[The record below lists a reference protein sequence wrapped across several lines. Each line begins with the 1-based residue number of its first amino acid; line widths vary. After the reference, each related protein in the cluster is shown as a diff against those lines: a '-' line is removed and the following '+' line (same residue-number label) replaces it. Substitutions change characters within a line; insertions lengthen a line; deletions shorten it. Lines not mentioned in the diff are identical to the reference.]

1 MRKWNKCRKCGC
13 FLDPGEGSICDD
25 CRRAQ
30 EKVKIVPTIQEHGGQ
45 YRLFLKPD
53 KKNKDLSMGLENRGF
68 TQYQKSCK
76 EIIPSK
82 ELDVQVKYEKRNN
95 Y

>member
-1 MRKWNKCRKCGC
+1 MQMRKWNKCRKCGC

-53 KKNKDLSMGLENRGF
+53 KKE
-68 TQYQKSCK
+68 
-76 EIIPSK
+76 
-82 ELDVQVKYEKRNN
+82 
-95 Y
+95 

>member
-1 MRKWNKCRKCGC
+1 MDTDYYRRLFHGAKEACEDWKYRCWMRKWNKCRKCGC

-53 KKNKDLSMGLENRGF
+53 KKE
-68 TQYQKSCK
+68 
-76 EIIPSK
+76 
-82 ELDVQVKYEKRNN
+82 
-95 Y
+95 